1 MTPSAPFTTPSKGL
15 RVSGGAAP
23 VPLLPFGVVAVILGP
38 VVWVNLR
45 G

>member
-1 MTPSAPFTTPSKGL
+1 MTLSAPFTTPSKAIP
-15 RVSGGAAP
+15 VAGGAA
-23 VPLLPFGVVAVILGP
+23 VPLLPFGVAAVILGT

>member
-1 MTPSAPFTTPSKGL
+1 MTLSAPFTTPSKAIP
-15 RVSGGAAP
+15 VSGGAAA
-23 VPLLPFGVVAVILGP
+23 VRLLPFGVVAAILGT